1 MKQACK
7 IFSIENGQF
16 LYKRQRVVV
25 TAKQQQLEIIK
36 DVHEGVGQSTYP
48 KAMALINA
56 QIQPIQK
63 FPSASFGI

>member
-1 MKQACK
+1 M
-7 IFSIENGQF
+7 
-16 LYKRQRVVV
+16 
-25 TAKQQQLEIIK
+25 IK

-48 KAMALINA
+48 KAMVLINA